1 MFISRLKSTPTNLP
15 VALITTLTGRE
26 STPREDIREVQGLHR
41 ISRPVWSSDVRNPG
55 GLPLL
60 WRVRVMLDI
69 GVEFTMDD
77 NIKKN
82 YLPKMSHFSAFK
94 NRFNYWETKYKK
106 VQIVSDK
113 FESF

>member
-1 MFISRLKSTPTNLP
+1 LEDKPLMFISRLKSTPTNLP

-26 STPREDIREVQGLHR
+26 STPREDIREAQGLHR

-77 NIKKN
+77 NIKK
-82 YLPKMSHFSAFK
+82 
-94 NRFNYWETKYKK
+94 KK
-106 VQIVSDK
+106 KLST
-113 FESF
+113 

>member
-26 STPREDIREVQGLHR
+26 STPREDIREAQGLHR

-77 NIKKN
+77 NVKKKN

-94 NRFNYWETKYKK
+94 NRFNYRETKYKK
-106 VQIVSDK
+106 GTNCLG
-113 FESF
+113 